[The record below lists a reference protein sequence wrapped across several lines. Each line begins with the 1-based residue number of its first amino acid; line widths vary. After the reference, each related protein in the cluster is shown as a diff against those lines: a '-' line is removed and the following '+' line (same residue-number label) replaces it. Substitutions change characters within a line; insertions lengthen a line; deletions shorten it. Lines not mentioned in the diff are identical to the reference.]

1 MKKGTFIVAAILNLK
16 DIFLRICVAILH
28 VFSVAKSNL
37 FLTMFLAT
45 FLCVFTI
52 YFLLFGSFCNFF
64 FRSIWQRRKLQWNY
78 SKACNFRSLCNFT
91 RIIEKHGWRCF
102 WVFECEIS
110 WKRTLLRRFFSVLF
124 CRGFASNLF
133 FID

>member
-52 YFLLFGSFCNFF
+52 YFLLFGSFCN
-64 FRSIWQRRKLQWNY
+64 I
-78 SKACNFRSLCNFT
+78 
-91 RIIEKHGWRCF
+91 
-102 WVFECEIS
+102 
-110 WKRTLLRRFFSVLF
+110 FFSQYLTKEKITMKLF
-124 CRGFASNLF
+124 KGL
-133 FID
+133 